1 MKKIFVFSAFL
12 LILGMFSVSAVSLQ
26 ANFFGFGASTSEES
40 EPVDQTSLSTS
51 ATTSDNILDDPSQ
64 WDCDQMNGEKN
75 DKNSYLR
82 EAEVKNTEGEL
93 SRYNPEKSIT
103 LFLKNMDEAFSEQ
116 IEKFEDN
123 STGCDLSNPEGTSAL
138 EDHHISY
145 PEDFGATQYLEFR
158 KLDCAFEAMKKTGY
172 FLCETEETIS
182 SEELMRCNTI
192 FQEETLPRERDLLQ
206 RSLEVALRHVSELSV
221 AWPLHQRMQCLNER
235 LARERE
241 LLVETVQWLSK
252 IQKAIPNL
260 AQSK

>member
-1 MKKIFVFSAFL
+1 M
-12 LILGMFSVSAVSLQ
+12 
-26 ANFFGFGASTSEES
+26 
-40 EPVDQTSLSTS
+40 
-51 ATTSDNILDDPSQ
+51 
-64 WDCDQMNGEKN
+64 
-75 DKNSYLR
+75 
-82 EAEVKNTEGEL
+82 KNTEGEL

-252 IQKAIPNL
+252 IQRQFPILRNPNEIYPNFSRWFFL
-260 AQSK
+260 LFPLVTNAEDGLVTTIYKSFKTGADEDATTRVSAMLGVEPDVIDTFRKTG